1 MYPDLWRDAA
11 NPAPF
16 MNSQDTAPRPGG
28 RRASCASCTHCGFCL
43 AQLPDLPPARRR
55 ARQPARPHLP
65 GQATA
70 RGRGADARQT
80 HLDRCLTCRACETT
94 CPSGVEYGR
103 LADLGREL
111 VEERVAARPDAS
123 GRAAR
128 PAARACCRD
137 RRLFATLLRWGGP
150 SRPLVP
156 RVLHRHHVPRGRPPA
171 WPQTPRLRR
180 RCAASCC
187 SRAACSRPW
196 CPRSMPTPARVLTE
210 LGIEVVRV
218 PAGGCCGA
226 IDQHL
231 GYPERARARMR
242 HNLDAWQPALDAG
255 ADAIVINATG
265 CGAQVAEYAH
275 ALADDP
281 DYAERAQR
289 ATELATDPV
298 ELLEPY
304 AERLRP
310 ADGVPRRIAFHA
322 PCTLQHGLGLSGRTE
337 ALLRRIGFEL
347 TLVGD
352 PHICCGSAGT
362 YSVLQPGLAR
372 ELRDDKVRQLER
384 GGPQLI
390 ATANVG
396 CLTHIQNGTR
406 RPVRHWL
413 ELVTATPAQG

>member
-1 MYPDLWRDAA
+1 MQTNL
-11 NPAPF
+11 APF
-16 MNSQDTAPRPGG
+16 IRDTTAGQEADAILRK
-28 RRASCASCTHCGFCL
+28 CTHCGFCL
-43 AQLPDLPPARRR
+43 ANCPTYRLLGDELDSP
-55 ARQPARPHLP
+55 
-65 GQATA
+65 
-70 RGRGADARQT
+70 RGRIYQVKQVLEGAEPTRAIQT

-103 LADLGREL
+103 LADLGRQL
-111 VEERVAARPDAS
+111 VEERVSRGPRE
-123 GRAAR
+123 RALR
-128 PAARACCRD
+128 RLLRGVLPR
-137 RRLFATLLRWGGP
+137 RRLFAALLALGRAF
-150 SRPLVP
+150 RPLVP
-156 RVLHRHHVPRGRPPA
+156 GVLRHHIPPRRRAPP
-171 WPQTPRLRR
+171 WPQTPLQAVRR
-180 RCAASCC
+180 VVLFEGCVQPAMVPAID
-187 SRAACSRPW
+187 AH
-196 CPRSMPTPARVLTE
+196 TARVLTE

-218 PAGGCCGA
+218 PDGGCCGA

-231 GYPERARARMR
+231 GHPEQARARMR

-255 ADAIVINATG
+255 ADAIVVNATG

-275 ALADDP
+275 ALAEDP

-289 ATELATDPV
+289 ATELAVDPV

-322 PCTLQHGLGLSGRTE
+322 PCTLQHGLGLGGRTE

-362 YSVLQPGLAR
+362 YSVLQPELAR
-372 ELRDDKVRQLER
+372 QLRDDKVHQLER
-384 GGPQLI
+384 GAPQLI

-396 CLTHIQNGTR
+396 CLTHIETGTQ

-413 ELVTATPAQG
+413 ELVTAQAAETG